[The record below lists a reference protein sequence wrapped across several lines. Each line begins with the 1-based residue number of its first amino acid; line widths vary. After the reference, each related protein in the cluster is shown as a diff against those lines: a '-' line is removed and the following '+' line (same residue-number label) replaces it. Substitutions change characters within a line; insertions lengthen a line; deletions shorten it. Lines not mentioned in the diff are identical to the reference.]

1 MRYATLRLDNICTK
15 IALLIAQKRYLK
27 MRGVTKLLFK
37 AFKNKFEMNDE
48 DAKKLARIISNIFR
62 NGDEVDDASI
72 DKYVRS
78 LLYDLQNERFV
89 KVRREEI
96 KKKNRLFRK
105 YYWYLNMEAIK
116 KEANKSID
124 DDPGRIYRMLAR
136 RVWLSRNNRFNI

>member
-1 MRYATLRLDNICTK
+1 
-15 IALLIAQKRYLK
+15 

-37 AFKNKFEMNDE
+37 AFKNRFDMSDE

-62 NGDEVDDASI
+62 NADEVDDASI

-78 LLYDLQNERFV
+78 LLYDLQNERLV

-105 YYWYLNMEAIK
+105 YYWYLNMEVIK
-116 KEANKSID
+116 REANKRVD
-124 DDPGRIYRMLAR
+124 DDPGRIYRMLAK
-136 RVWLSRNNRFNI
+136 RVWLSRNSRFNS

>member
-1 MRYATLRLDNICTK
+1 
-15 IALLIAQKRYLK
+15 

-37 AFKNKFEMNDE
+37 AFKNRFDMSDE

-62 NGDEVDDASI
+62 NSDEIDDASI

-96 KKKNRLFRK
+96 KKRNRLFRK
-105 YYWYLNMEAIK
+105 YYWYLNMEVIK
-116 KEANKSID
+116 KEANKSIE
-124 DDPGRIYRMLAR
+124 DDPGRIYRMLAK
-136 RVWLSRNNRFNI
+136 RVWLSRNNRFNG